1 MPFVWGGKKLEQC
14 EGTKVPLWHLPA
26 AFVLFL
32 RSGVSTW
39 RITQAPL
46 NAIVSFFL
54 MTFTG
59 SKRAVNS
66 IRKLHPSQQWQY
78 NFSQSLLS

>member
-1 MPFVWGGKKLEQC
+1 MPFVWGEKLEQC
-14 EGTKVPLWHLPA
+14 EGTKVPCGIYQQPLCG
-26 AFVLFL
+26 L
-32 RSGVSTW
+32 RFGVSTW

-59 SKRAVNS
+59 SKHAVNS
-66 IRKLHPSQQWQY
+66 IRKLHPS
-78 NFSQSLLS
+78 